1 MPKLLTDK
9 DRLIAIM
16 LGRLEMDV
24 DQCITTYN
32 ELMKTVFE
40 ERARRYPINFKG
52 KVKALFVSSKLK
64 SAVERVVSDVVGSE
78 TEPFNDGKSGRCR
91 V

>member
-1 MPKLLTDK
+1 
-9 DRLIAIM
+9 M

-32 ELMKTVFE
+32 KLMKAVFE
-40 ERARRYPINFKG
+40 KRARRYPINFKG
-52 KVKALFVSSKLK
+52 KLKALFVSSKLK
-64 SAVERVVSDVVGSE
+64 IAVEDVISDAVGSK
-78 TEPFNDGKSGRCR
+78 TELFNDGKSGRCR